1 VANKGLNLF
10 NKTISAIV
18 HKMSC
23 TSFLKQLACICT
35 ETAAV
40 DGAVNKQ
47 LNPAQQI
54 AAGLTPAHKVL
65 VKKQVKKELEKA
77 KPAPPAPAD
86 ELREHLEALYKAI
99 TTGHNEVVRALHE
112 IGQAAVRPV
121 VVEHVFKPPEVPGS
135 LSLGRRDSPA
145 DLAAVPAKP

>member
-1 VANKGLNLF
+1 
-10 NKTISAIV
+10 
-18 HKMSC
+18 MSC

-40 DGAVNKQ
+40 DGVVNKQ
-47 LNPAQQI
+47 LNTTQQI

-65 VKKQVKKELEKA
+65 IKKQVKKELAKA
-77 KPAPPAPAD
+77 KPAPPMLAD
-86 ELREHLEALYKAI
+86 ELREHLNALHKAI
-99 TTGHNEVVRALHE
+99 TAGHNEVVRALHE
-112 IGQAAVRPV
+112 ISQAAVCPM

-135 LSLGRRDSPA
+135 LSLDPRDSPAQAA